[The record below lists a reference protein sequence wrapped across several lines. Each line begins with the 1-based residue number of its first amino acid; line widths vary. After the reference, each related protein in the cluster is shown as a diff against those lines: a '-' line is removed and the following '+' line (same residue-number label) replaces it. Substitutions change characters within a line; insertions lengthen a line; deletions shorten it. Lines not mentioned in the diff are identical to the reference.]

1 MTDVLLVGGG
11 GREHALAW
19 KLAQSPRLGRMI
31 AAPGNPGIAAH
42 ARCVPV
48 KDTALD
54 ELVDLA
60 RRERPD
66 LVVVGPEVPLA
77 MGLADRLREAGF
89 AVFGPSAAAARLESS
104 KAFSKDLMARHGVPT
119 ARFRTFQDAA
129 AARAYCRELGAPLVV
144 KADGLAA
151 GKGVIVCRSLDE
163 ADRAL
168 ALCFEERAFGVSGL
182 TVVVEEFLEGE
193 EASFFALADGAAVLP
208 LAAAQDHKTVFDG
221 DRGPNTGGMGA
232 YSPAPVM
239 SDAMQDRVMAE
250 IVRPVIAAM
259 GKEGAPYTGVLF
271 VGLMITR
278 EGPKVI
284 EFNCRFGDPE
294 CQAIMPRLESDLLAL
309 LQAAATGQGLPAAL
323 AWSPR
328 DLRLRGD
335 GLRRLSRAATRRAA
349 PITGVA
355 AAAALPGIN
364 VFHAGTAMAGDA
376 LVTAG
381 GRVLGVQASGAD
393 AASAIRAAY
402 AGVERD
408 PLRRRPLPPGHRPS
422 RAETDRV
429 STLAISTRRRRG
441 GSGASPIDP

>member
-42 ARCVPV
+42 ARCIPV
-48 KDTALD
+48 KDTAVD

-77 MGLADRLREAGF
+77 MGLADRLRGAGV

-104 KAFSKDLMARHGVPT
+104 KAFAKDLMARHGIPT
-119 ARFRTFQDAA
+119 AQFRTFRDAP
-129 AARAYCRELGAPLVV
+129 AARRYCRELGAPLVV

-151 GKGVIVCRSLDE
+151 GKGVIVCRSLEE

-168 ALCFEERAFGVSGL
+168 ALCFEERVFGASGL

-193 EASFFALADGAAVLP
+193 EGSFFALADGAAVLP
-208 LAAAQDHKTVFDG
+208 LVGAQDHKTVFDG

-232 YSPAPVM
+232 YSPAPVLD
-239 SDAMQDRVMAE
+239 DAMQERVMAE

-259 GKEGAPYTGVLF
+259 AKEGAPYTGVLF

-294 CQAIMPRLESDLLAL
+294 CQAIMPRLEGDLLGL
-309 LQAAATGQGLPAAL
+309 LQAAATGQGLPTAL
-323 AWSPR
+323 AWSPEASVCVVMTSAGYPGR
-328 DLRLRGD
+328 YETGR
-335 GLRRLSRAATRRAA
+335 
-349 PITGVA
+349 PIVGVE
-355 AAAALPGIN
+355 AAAALPGVN
-364 VFHAGTAMAGDA
+364 VFHAGTAMTGDG

-381 GRVLGVQASGAD
+381 GRVLGVQARGRD
-393 AASAIRAAY
+393 VAAAIRAAY
-402 AGVERD
+402 AGVGRIRFDGAHYRRD
-408 PLRRRPLPPGHRPS
+408 IGHHALRRLG
-422 RAETDRV
+422 
-429 STLAISTRRRRG
+429 
-441 GSGASPIDP
+441 

>member
-1 MTDVLLVGGG
+1 VTDVLLVGGG

-19 KLAQSPRLGRMI
+19 TLARSPRLGRMI

-48 KDTALD
+48 KDTAMD
-54 ELVDLA
+54 ELMELA

-66 LVVVGPEVPLA
+66 LVVVGPEMPLA
-77 MGLADRLREAGF
+77 MGLTDRLRAAGF
-89 AVFGPSAAAARLESS
+89 AVFGPTAAAARLESS

-119 ARFRTFQDAA
+119 ARFRTFQDAPA
-129 AARAYCRELGAPLVV
+129 AQRYCRELGPPLVV

-151 GKGVIVCRSLDE
+151 GKGVIVCRTPEE

-168 ALCFEERAFGVSGL
+168 ALCFEERAFGASGL
-182 TVVVEEFLEGE
+182 TVVVEEFLDGE
-193 EASFFALADGAAVLP
+193 EASFFALADGSAVLP
-208 LAAAQDHKTVFDG
+208 FAAAQDHKTVWDD

-259 GKEGAPYTGVLF
+259 AKEGTPYTGVLF

-294 CQAIMPRLESDLLAL
+294 CQAILPRLDGDLLEL
-309 LQAAATGQGLPAAL
+309 LQAAATGRGLPAAL
-323 AWSPR
+323 SWSPR
-328 DLRLRGD
+328 ASVCVVMASAGYPGRYEPGR
-335 GLRRLSRAATRRAA
+335 
-349 PITGVA
+349 PITGIA
-355 AAAALPGIN
+355 AAAALPDTN
-364 VFHAGTAMAGDA
+364 VFHAGTALAGDT

-381 GRVLGVQASGAD
+381 GRVLGVQALGED
-393 AASAIRAAY
+393 VASAIRAAY
-402 AGVERD
+402 AGVERIRFD
-408 PLRRRPLPPGHRPS
+408 GAHFRRDIGHHALRRIG
-422 RAETDRV
+422 
-429 STLAISTRRRRG
+429 
-441 GSGASPIDP
+441 